1 MYHIFCFHSSVEGH
15 APCNSKVNPIED
27 EKVLKLKR
35 IGSIAEVV
43 IIVGGVIL
51 TGLSMEIQWLMGF
64 SLFVDAI
71 LISD

>member
-1 MYHIFCFHSSVEGH
+1 M
-15 APCNSKVNPIED
+15 NPIED